1 MSSRAR
7 KLGSKSLEQRQ
18 TRIGKQSLRI
28 YYLVNFRQYVAVKIC
43 IDPRYVT
50 AILQDKILIRY
61 AHTSSDK
68 PWLYWHV
75 TNRKDLFAFVLQTIK
90 FGLEK

>member
-7 KLGSKSLEQRQ
+7 KLGSKSLEQSQ
-18 TRIGKQSLRI
+18 TPDRKASLRI
-28 YYLVNFRQYVAVKIC
+28 YYLVNFRQYVTVKIC

-50 AILQDKILIRY
+50 AILQNEIPIRY

-68 PWLYWHV
+68 S
-75 TNRKDLFAFVLQTIK
+75 
-90 FGLEK
+90 